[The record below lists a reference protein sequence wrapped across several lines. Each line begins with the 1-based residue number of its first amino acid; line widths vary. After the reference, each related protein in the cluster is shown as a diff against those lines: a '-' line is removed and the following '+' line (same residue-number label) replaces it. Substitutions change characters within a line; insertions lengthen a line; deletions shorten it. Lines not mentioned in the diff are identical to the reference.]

1 MQNRPSG
8 AIFGLGCEASHDFV
22 ATNLPIGRFPATK
35 SAFRYAS
42 LRKASLAS
50 VPLDPV
56 PMHENKV
63 ITMRFRVSAEE
74 QKQIEA
80 KAKLAGLSLSEYVRR
95 VATSQAVAERLP
107 AELRQVIT
115 GVANNLN
122 QLTRYAHLRQFDGKA
137 IDEILSVLKTAL
149 R

>member
-1 MQNRPSG
+1 MQ
-8 AIFGLGCEASHDFV
+8 
-22 ATNLPIGRFPATK
+22 
-35 SAFRYAS
+35 AFLLTPFS
-42 LRKASLAS
+42 MS
-50 VPLDPV
+50 
-56 PMHENKV
+56 ENKT
-63 ITMRFRVSAEE
+63 ITLRFRASTEE

-95 VATSQAVAERLP
+95 VATGQTVQERLP

-137 IDEILSVLKTAL
+137 IDEILAILKTAL

>member
-1 MQNRPSG
+1 MS
-8 AIFGLGCEASHDFV
+8 
-22 ATNLPIGRFPATK
+22 
-35 SAFRYAS
+35 
-42 LRKASLAS
+42 
-50 VPLDPV
+50 
-56 PMHENKV
+56 ENKT
-63 ITMRFRVSAEE
+63 ITLRFRASTDE

-80 KAKLAGLSLSEYVRR
+80 KAKVAGLTVSEYLRR
-95 VATSQAVAERLP
+95 VAVGQVVQERLP

>member
-1 MQNRPSG
+1 MPDSKT
-8 AIFGLGCEASHDFV
+8 L
-22 ATNLPIGRFPATK
+22 
-35 SAFRYAS
+35 
-42 LRKASLAS
+42 
-50 VPLDPV
+50 
-56 PMHENKV
+56 
-63 ITMRFRVSAEE
+63 TMRFRISTEE

-80 KAKLAGLSLSEYVRR
+80 KAKTAGLTVSEYVRR
-95 VATSQAVAERLP
+95 VATGQVVAERLP

-137 IDEILSVLKTAL
+137 IDEILAILKTAL

>member
-1 MQNRPSG
+1 MP
-8 AIFGLGCEASHDFV
+8 D
-22 ATNLPIGRFPATK
+22 
-35 SAFRYAS
+35 
-42 LRKASLAS
+42 
-50 VPLDPV
+50 
-56 PMHENKV
+56 NKV
-63 ITMRFRVSAEE
+63 ITMRFRASAEE
-74 QKQIEA
+74 QQQIEA
-80 KAKLAGLSLSEYVRR
+80 KAKAAGLTVSEYVRR
-95 VATSQAVAERLP
+95 VATGQAVAERLP